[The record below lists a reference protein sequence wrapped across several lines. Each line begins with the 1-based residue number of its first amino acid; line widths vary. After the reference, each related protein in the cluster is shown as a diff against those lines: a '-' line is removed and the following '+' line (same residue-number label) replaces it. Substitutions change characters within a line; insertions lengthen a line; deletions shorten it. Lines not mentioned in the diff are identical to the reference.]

1 LFSINS
7 INKSA
12 NGLKQDATL
21 FLNNLMLSKPSTLI
35 IKFSPNLL
43 LTINNHNQHS
53 GVIRQITEK
62 PQLRSSRMSRDVL
75 KSGNLR
81 KNNTA
86 RRMKTVGESLY
97 LGRT

>member
-1 LFSINS
+1 
-7 INKSA
+7 
-12 NGLKQDATL
+12 
-21 FLNNLMLSKPSTLI
+21 
-35 IKFSPNLL
+35 
-43 LTINNHNQHS
+43 
-53 GVIRQITEK
+53 
-62 PQLRSSRMSRDVL
+62 MSRDVL